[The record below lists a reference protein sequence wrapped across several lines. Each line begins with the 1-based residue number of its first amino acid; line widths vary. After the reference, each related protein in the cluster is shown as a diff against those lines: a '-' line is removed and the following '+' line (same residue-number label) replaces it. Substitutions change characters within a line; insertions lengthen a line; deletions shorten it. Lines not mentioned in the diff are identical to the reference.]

1 MKLSKYQLI
10 IIAVVLVIVVFVV
23 LALLGVFSKDDVS
36 QNPYLP
42 TSKITLSLWG
52 YDISS
57 VAMNDIISA
66 YQKSEPLAENVK
78 ITYQEFSDKDAY
90 EQELLQALAE
100 GRGPDIFMIQ
110 SPNTYQKAPTL
121 YPAPETFI
129 SPQTFLEY
137 FPQVV
142 FDDGVF
148 LSGDTSAVYMSPLSL
163 DVLSLIYNKDI
174 FDGAGI
180 AFPPTTW
187 EEVVTISNRLKETGS
202 QGEVLRAGISLGGV
216 DNVSYLDSLLYAL
229 FFQNKSQFFDQVKRE
244 VRFDD
249 QSRQAIEFYTQFSNP
264 LHPYYTW
271 NESMKQDIEAFSDGS
286 VAMIIGTLNS
296 LKDIQEKNPF
306 LRVGVSPLPQVT
318 SDPASFRTTG
328 VYTFLGVSKQTAYPA
343 TAWHVVRALTMTA
356 LNDLYR
362 EKTDTYPAL
371 RQRIDTYSGAYKNV
385 VTSFLGARSWH
396 TPAQGNMLPILKQL
410 LIDIRERG
418 LDTNRALKAA
428 EEKINALFR

>member
-10 IIAVVLVIVVFVV
+10 IIAVVLAIVIFVV
-23 LALLGVFSKDDVS
+23 LAILGVFKKDNVS

-42 TSKITLSLWG
+42 TSQITLSLWG
-52 YDISS
+52 YDISG
-57 VAMNDIISA
+57 VAMNDVISA
-66 YQKSEPLAENVK
+66 YQQSEPLAKNVK
-78 ITYQEFSDKDAY
+78 ITYQEFSDKATY

-100 GRGPDIFMIQ
+100 GRGPDIFMVQ
-110 SPNTYQKAPTL
+110 SPNAYQKAPTL

-129 SPQTFLEY
+129 SPQVFLEY

-148 LSGDTSAVYMSPLSL
+148 SSGDISVVYMAPLHL
-163 DVLSLIYNKDI
+163 DVLGLIYNKDM

-187 EEVVTISNRLKETGS
+187 EDVVTISNQLKETGS
-202 QGEVLRAGISLGGV
+202 QGEILRAGISLGGV
-216 DNVSYLDSLLYAL
+216 SNVSYLDSLLYAL
-229 FFQNKSQFFDQVKRE
+229 FFQNKSQFFDQAKQE

-271 NESMKQDIEAFSDGS
+271 NESIKQDIEAFSDGS
-286 VAMIIGTLNS
+286 TAMIVGTLDS

-306 LRVGVSPLPQVT
+306 LRVGMSPLPQVA
-318 SDPASFRTTG
+318 SDPGSFRTTG
-328 VYTFLGVSKQTAYPA
+328 VYTFLGVSRQTTYPA
-343 TAWHVVRALTMTA
+343 TAWHLVRALTMTP

-362 EKTDTYPAL
+362 EKTNTYPAL
-371 RQRIDTYSGAYKNV
+371 RERIDAYSCLYI
-385 VTSFLGARSWH
+385 S
-396 TPAQGNMLPILKQL
+396 
-410 LIDIRERG
+410 
-418 LDTNRALKAA
+418 
-428 EEKINALFR
+428 